1 VSTIGLTSATWRKSS
16 HSNADYSCVEV
27 AELGDGHRAV
37 RDSKNLS
44 GPALIC
50 TPAEWATFT
59 AGIRAG
65 EFG

>member
-1 VSTIGLTSATWRKSS
+1 MSTTDLASATWRKSS

-27 AELGDGHRAV
+27 TELGGGRRAV
-37 RDSKNLS
+37 RDSKNPS
-44 GPALIC
+44 APALIC

-65 EFG
+65 EFD